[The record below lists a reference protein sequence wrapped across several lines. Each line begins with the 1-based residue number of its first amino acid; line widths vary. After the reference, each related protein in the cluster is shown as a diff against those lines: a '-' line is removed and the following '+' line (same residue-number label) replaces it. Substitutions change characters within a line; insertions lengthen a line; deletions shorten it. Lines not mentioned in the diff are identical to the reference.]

1 MNVNGFLIRNISHS
15 PTRCKNQFL
24 FSKLVFFNGKGK
36 KIENQLKR
44 LFKITNPYFHSL
56 PFLIPI
62 TLTPRHNGGE
72 LHNRACHLKI
82 LVTSSYYIPLALFL
96 HSKTSTQNECLKT
109 NRKCYPASNAVN
121 RHCLVLATQ
130 IMLTPQNNSKP
141 TFKVYSTLGTLFLLH
156 LKVSSLTTSQNVF
169 VLKANVS

>member
-15 PTRCKNQFL
+15 PTI
-24 FSKLVFFNGKGK
+24 SVFNGKGK

-82 LVTSSYYIPLALFL
+82 LSHHLITSPL
-96 HSKTSTQNECLKT
+96 HSFSIPRQ
-109 NRKCYPASNAVN
+109 
-121 RHCLVLATQ
+121 
-130 IMLTPQNNSKP
+130 
-141 TFKVYSTLGTLFLLH
+141 
-156 LKVSSLTTSQNVF
+156 
-169 VLKANVS
+169 VLKMNA